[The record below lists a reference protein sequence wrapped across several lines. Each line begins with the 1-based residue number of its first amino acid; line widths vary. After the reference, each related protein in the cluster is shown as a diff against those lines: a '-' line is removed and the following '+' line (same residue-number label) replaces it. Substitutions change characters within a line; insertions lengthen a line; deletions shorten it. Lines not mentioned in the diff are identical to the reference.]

1 MQQLENIV
9 KRAVNFD
16 ETRGDKVELENIAFN
31 AEPVETMPEAAG
43 AGRILQLIKPFM
55 SYLKYI
61 AAAIFVLFTFMFVVK
76 PLMRWLTDTSWED
89 VDLLEHL
96 PKTIAEIEQQYR
108 GQDAQ
113 NAPLINQ
120 AAQHIANNQA
130 DTTMLM
136 QKWLKET

>member
-1 MQQLENIV
+1 
-9 KRAVNFD
+9 
-16 ETRGDKVELENIAFN
+16 VEVENIAFN
-31 AEPVETMPEAAG
+31 AEPQETMAETAG
-43 AGRILQLIKPFM
+43 LGGLLQQIRPFVG
-55 SYLKYI
+55 YLKYI

-76 PLMRWLTDTSWED
+76 PLIRWLTDTSWED
-89 VDLLEHL
+89 VELLEHL
-96 PKTIAEIEQQYR
+96 PKTVAEIEQQYR

-120 AAQHIANNQA
+120 AAQHIAHNQT